1 MRISRDYFF
10 DMVELVGKAITT
22 ARKKPAD
29 ESWLDEMLPRWMP
42 RPPKPK
48 EEIHKPGQDEFGLF
62 TGTDWASTE
71 DSDRTDLSTIV
82 PDSGVNFGFGP
93 TERRKASRSKHEYG
107 DSISCELWELQR
119 KVRFKE
125 VGVMDALKD
134 LQALCRRLAKAFIS
148 EGWANRLTQIIDE
161 CSP

>member
-1 MRISRDYFF
+1 MRISREYFF
-10 DMVELVGKAITT
+10 DMVELVGRAITT
-22 ARKKPAD
+22 ARLKPAD
-29 ESWLDEMLPRWMP
+29 DSWLDDIIPKWMP
-42 RPPKPK
+42 KLPK

-62 TGTDWASTE
+62 SGTPWASTS
-71 DSDRTDLSTIV
+71 DSERTDLSTVV
-82 PDSGVNFGFGP
+82 PDAGFNFGFGP
-93 TERRKASRSKHEYG
+93 TERKTASRNKHDYG

-134 LQALCRRLAKAFIS
+134 LQQLCRRLAKIFIS